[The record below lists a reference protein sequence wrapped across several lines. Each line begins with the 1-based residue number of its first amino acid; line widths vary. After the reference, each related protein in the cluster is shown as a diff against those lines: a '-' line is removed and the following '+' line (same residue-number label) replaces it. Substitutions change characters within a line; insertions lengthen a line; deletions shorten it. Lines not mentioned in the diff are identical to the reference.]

1 MNPFNKDFL
10 SGEIVKWRDKG
21 IIDTQ
26 TAQKIASL
34 YNINL
39 NSTHDTTNFIL
50 KLVAYQFFS
59 LAFFTL
65 IGANWEEI
73 PRFGRLLIVLFVLA
87 LVNLGGFF
95 TLKKGKENSAT
106 ALFLLGNF
114 CYGAAIALI
123 AQIYHLGEHMADGV
137 LLWAVGSFV
146 LSFAVGRSILIA
158 QSLAIAL
165 FWFVMEIEFGL
176 VMHGFLIFVAISCYV
191 LWRDSSRILTGL
203 IFISVFVYLVFAIL
217 RATPVGLLD
226 SIFIRSIVFF
236 ALSYCML
243 CVSVALVV
251 ENFGK
256 FHIAEYLKTTSI
268 TCGVVVLLVSMTF
281 YDLDLLLFQ
290 TDMEL
295 VVFYKT
301 IFGYVAAAFIVI
313 CALIFA
319 KFRRYYSL
327 LLCVGLFLL
336 PILIENFSD
345 YSKAIFS
352 FISVLAGI
360 VLIKQNY
367 LNFGLIV
374 IFCVAIVRYI
384 DLIGDYIGA
393 SLLFMAF
400 AVTVLVMSR
409 KRRAKNEA

>member
-39 NSTHDTTNFIL
+39 NSTHDVTNFIL
-50 KLVAYQFFS
+50 KLVAYLFFS

-165 FWFVMEIEFGL
+165 FWFIMEAGFGL
-176 VMHGFLIFVAISCYV
+176 VMHGFLIFVAISC
-191 LWRDSSRILTGL
+191 
-203 IFISVFVYLVFAIL
+203 
-217 RATPVGLLD
+217 
-226 SIFIRSIVFF
+226 
-236 ALSYCML
+236 
-243 CVSVALVV
+243 
-251 ENFGK
+251 
-256 FHIAEYLKTTSI
+256 
-268 TCGVVVLLVSMTF
+268 
-281 YDLDLLLFQ
+281 
-290 TDMEL
+290 
-295 VVFYKT
+295 
-301 IFGYVAAAFIVI
+301 
-313 CALIFA
+313 
-319 KFRRYYSL
+319 
-327 LLCVGLFLL
+327 
-336 PILIENFSD
+336 
-345 YSKAIFS
+345 
-352 FISVLAGI
+352 
-360 VLIKQNY
+360 
-367 LNFGLIV
+367 
-374 IFCVAIVRYI
+374 
-384 DLIGDYIGA
+384 
-393 SLLFMAF
+393 
-400 AVTVLVMSR
+400 
-409 KRRAKNEA
+409 

>member
-137 LLWAVGSFV
+137 LLWAVGSFA

-217 RATPVGLLD
+217 RATPVELLD

-268 TCGVVVLLVSMTF
+268 TCGVAVLLVSMTF

-290 TDMEL
+290 ADVES
-295 VVFYKT
+295 VAFYKT
-301 IFGYVAAAFIVI
+301 VFGYVAAAFIVI
-313 CALIFA
+313 CTLIFA

>member
-39 NSTHDTTNFIL
+39 NSTHDTTSFIL

-137 LLWAVGSFV
+137 LLWAVGSFA

-217 RATPVGLLD
+217 RATPVELLD
-226 SIFIRSIVFF
+226 SIFIISIVFF

-290 TDMEL
+290 TDMES

-301 IFGYVAAAFIVI
+301 VFGYVAAAFIVI

-352 FISVLAGI
+352 FISVLVGI

>member
-39 NSTHDTTNFIL
+39 NSTHDTTSFIL

-137 LLWAVGSFV
+137 LLWAVGSFA

-217 RATPVGLLD
+217 RATPVELLD
-226 SIFIRSIVFF
+226 SIFIISIVFF

-256 FHIAEYLKTTSI
+256 FHIAEYLKTMSI

-290 TDMEL
+290 TDMES

-301 IFGYVAAAFIVI
+301 VFGYVAAAFIVI

-352 FISVLAGI
+352 FISVLVGI